1 MINLD
6 TLIAE
11 TRNEFKICYK
21 CKGVNVSTI
30 ASKIAQLDPN
40 AVIRQLACVSY
51 CGPGR
56 DFPFVIFNNKPIVGT
71 DEDDLI
77 AKIGDILKGSDQ

>member
-6 TLIAE
+6 ALIAE
-11 TRNEFKICYK
+11 TQNEFKICYR
-21 CKGVNVSTI
+21 CKGVSVLTLGPKL
-30 ASKIAQLDPN
+30 ALLDPN

-56 DFPFVIFNNKPIVGT
+56 DYPFVILNNKPIVGE

-77 AKIGDILKGSDQ
+77 AKIKEVLIKQ